1 MQPSQ
6 FTVWS
11 KQAEYLDLANYFIY
25 SKAAANK
32 IRVKQNA
39 GQMEQLKND
48 VL

>member
-11 KQAEYLDLANYFIY
+11 KQAEYLDLANHFIY
-25 SKAAANK
+25 SKARANK
-32 IRVKQNA
+32 MRVKQNV

-48 VL
+48 IL